1 MLQPCITA
9 GNQNLSETYESTS
22 RELVSSESRYE
33 PCIVLGGARGGGAYQ
48 TLGWIKEAQID
59 WNFTHIGDLQSAWAS
74 ACVIHSWPKVE
85 GPGRRDAV
93 LAEHSP
99 GTDLYISRLIVEVCS
114 TSTCW
119 LATASSVIAGQCSTY
134 AQLFCCPHSSTYTD

>member
-1 MLQPCITA
+1 MGQ
-9 GNQNLSETYESTS
+9 
-22 RELVSSESRYE
+22 
-33 PCIVLGGARGGGAYQ
+33 GGPGGAYQ
-48 TLGWIKEAQID
+48 TLGWSKEAQID

-114 TSTCW
+114 TIL
-119 LATASSVIAGQCSTY
+119 LAGLQQQAASLQANARLMPSFSAAHTAALTQIDVVYMRVQCFQ
-134 AQLFCCPHSSTYTD
+134 A